1 MKKLAMVFGMIILI
15 SCEKENAAP
24 TNPVDDDFDPS
35 TSTLLKEG
43 TFENVVHKVSG
54 IASLYDNSVKKVVVL
69 DPFMTENGPDLKV
82 YLSVDENASSYIKLG
97 ELKSTTGKQSYEVP
111 DGTDVSPHMYVH
123 IWCEAFTV
131 NFGQAKIE

>member
-1 MKKLAMVFGMIILI
+1 MIFIMIFLF

-24 TNPVDDDFDPS
+24 TQPVDDTFDPS
-35 TSTLLKEG
+35 TATLLKMG
-43 TFENVVHKVSG
+43 AFEDVVHKVSG
-54 IASLYDNSVKKVVVL
+54 TASLYDNKGEKVVVL

-97 ELKSTTGKQSYEVP
+97 ELKSTTGKQSYEVL
-111 DGTDVSPHMYVH
+111 DGTDISPYMYVH